1 MNDSDLLRLADLN
14 RTEYWCDGLNWIPG
28 TEVFKYQDDVFIN
41 SAVDFPACN
50 VAFNLSVGPAED
62 AEGFLSRTK
71 DFFEKRKPAF
81 SLLLRGHDDRTI
93 ISRCQELKMPMISNN
108 AGMVLDEPVK
118 GKGLPDGAELRWVE
132 DAHELESFKQ
142 VAAEAFHDLGLP
154 PTITE
159 KYFALAGRAL
169 SPYTLWA
176 VVYYQGEPA
185 SVAMAL
191 LSHGIAGIYW
201 VGTTKKARR
210 LGLAEQCTTEV
221 SNASFSLG
229 ARKVILQAS
238 QFGEPVY
245 RRIGYRE
252 ITRYPWFICSGKQ
265 ALK

>member
-1 MNDSDLLRLADLN
+1 LRLADLN
-14 RTEYWCDGLNWIPG
+14 RTEYWCESLNWMPG
-28 TEVFKYQDDVFIN
+28 TEVFKNRDAVFIN
-41 SAVDFPACN
+41 SAIDFPGCN
-50 VAFNLSVGPAED
+50 IVLNLSEGHDED
-62 AEGFLSRTK
+62 AEGFLSRAR
-71 DFFEKRKPAF
+71 DFFEQRKPAF
-81 SLLLRGHDDRTI
+81 SLLLRDHDDRAI
-93 ISRCQELKMPMISNN
+93 ISGCQELKMPMISNN

-118 GKGLPDGAELRWVE
+118 GKGLPDGAELKWVE
-132 DAHELESFKQ
+132 DAYELESFKQ
-142 VAAEAFHDLGLP
+142 VAAEAFHDLSLP
-154 PTITE
+154 PAITE
-159 KYFALAGRAL
+159 KYFALAGRVL

-185 SVAMAL
+185 AVAMAL

-201 VGTTKKARR
+201 VGTIKKARG

-245 RRIGYRE
+245 RKIGYRE
-252 ITRYPWFICSGKQ
+252 ITRYPWFICSSKQ